1 MRGSRRQQRPP
12 LPDVAAAGPVA
23 ADGHLVSEPLT
34 AGAQPLLAAF
44 DGGEERRAGVSQKP
58 RAIAEPYDL
67 GEGMPLGPDDPDGED
82 VFSGQD
88 AVWPTATLVNLCG
101 IKFRE
106 AGIIH
111 EYDAGEV
118 SYRRGERVVVDSER
132 GQMVGVV
139 AVASMR
145 MPHSEPLRRV
155 LRRAGREDELALERN
170 AQRESEALLFCRD
183 QVRARKLP
191 MKVIRAEFPLHGSK
205 LLFYFTSEERID
217 FRELVKDLAHKFHGR
232 IELRQVGARDEA
244 RMIGGIGAC
253 GRELCC
259 STFLPSFAPV
269 SIKMAKDQGLV
280 LNPSKIAGQC
290 GRLKCC
296 LVYEQDLYKE
306 MRKGLPKLGKFVR
319 TPAGEGKVAEL
330 DVLRQRIR
338 VVFPE
343 GGAHTFPAESVTL
356 LVPPGQAGTRP
367 GPAEGEAGSGET

>member
-1 MRGSRRQQRPP
+1 MRGPRRPQRPP
-12 LPDVAAAGPVA
+12 LPEVEAAGPA
-23 ADGHLVSEPLT
+23 AFDGHVASEPLA
-34 AGAQPLLAAF
+34 AGAQPLLSAF
-44 DGGEERRAGVSQKP
+44 GEGEGGRGAPQDHRVVT
-58 RAIAEPYDL
+58 EPYVPTD
-67 GEGMPLGPDDPDGED
+67 EVRLGPSDPDGEE
-82 VFSGQD
+82 VFGGD
-88 AVWPTATLVNLCG
+88 DPAGPAATLVNLCG
-101 IKFRE
+101 VKFRE
-106 AGIIH
+106 AGSIH
-111 EYDAGEV
+111 EYDAGEA
-118 SYRRGERVVVDSER
+118 SYRRGERVVVESER
-132 GQMVGVV
+132 GQIMGVV

-145 MPHSEPLRRV
+145 MPYGEPLRRV
-155 LRRAGREDELALERN
+155 LRRAGPDDELALERN
-170 AQRESEALLFCRD
+170 VQRESEALVFCRER
-183 QVRARKLP
+183 VRARQLP
-191 MKVIRAEFPLHGSK
+191 MKVIRAEYPLHGSK
-205 LLFYFTSEERID
+205 LLLYFTSEERID

-259 STFLPSFAPV
+259 STFLPTFAPV

-306 MRKGLPKLGKFVR
+306 MRKGLPKVGKLVR

-338 VVFPE
+338 VVFQE

-356 LVPPGQAGTRP
+356 LAPPGQPGSGP
-367 GPAEGEAGSGET
+367 GPSQGDAGSDEA

>member
-1 MRGSRRQQRPP
+1 MRGPRRPQRPP
-12 LPDVAAAGPVA
+12 LPEAEAAGPVA
-23 ADGHLVSEPLT
+23 ADRYAPPEPLAVGT
-34 AGAQPLLAAF
+34 PPLLTAEAEGEGWRAAPQ
-44 DGGEERRAGVSQKP
+44 APNV
-58 RAIAEPYDL
+58 AAEPYVSTD
-67 GEGMPLGPDDPDGED
+67 EVRLGPSDPDGED
-82 VFSGQD
+82 VFGGE
-88 AVWPTATLVNLCG
+88 AAAGPMAPLANLCG
-101 IKFRE
+101 VKFRE

-118 SYRRGERVVVDSER
+118 SYRRGERVVVESER
-132 GQMVGVV
+132 GQMIGVV

-145 MPHSEPLRRV
+145 MPYSETLRRI
-155 LRRAGREDELALERN
+155 LRRASAEDEQALERN
-170 AQRESEALLFCRD
+170 VQREGEALAFCRER
-183 QVRARKLP
+183 VRVRQLP
-191 MKVIRAEFPLHGSK
+191 MKVIRAEYPLHGSK
-205 LLFYFTSEERID
+205 LLLYFTSEERID
-217 FRELVKDLAHKFHGR
+217 FRELVKDIAHKFHGR

-259 STFLPSFAPV
+259 STFLPAFAPV

-306 MRKGLPKLGKFVR
+306 MRKGLPKVGKLVR

-338 VVFPE
+338 VVFQE
-343 GGAHTFPAESVTL
+343 GGAHIFPADSVTL
-356 LVPPGQAGTRP
+356 LAPPGPGGGGP
-367 GPAEGEAGSGET
+367 GPAQGDAGSDDA